1 MSPFV
6 TLPFHVS
13 SSLLCTAASI
23 LALGPA
29 RSSMTPGTN
38 PSLLQIGVPLRVDI
52 GGSTCIVRPVSV
64 RQRNW
69 SRVAIA
75 SVDGGNGAPAER
87 VFLKQFVDRRGKV
100 HHEQLDYE
108 RDGCLRAA
116 GVQQGALRVVSVIGG
131 APAEAVLA
139 YPALRMAT
147 PDELLRRDPALAAA
161 VLPQVLASATAFLRA
176 LPKAGSNSPALK
188 CKKRAY
194 GSPSSSLS
202 FKGLDVRNIGVLLD
216 DKGRP
221 ADSALVI
228 FDLGRPYLAPIEEA
242 AAKLFV
248 SCGLLNWGLPLRR
261 FLSGPDPET
270 IAAAARAFAEFLEL
284 AAIDAEIGLQQ
295 RFRLHDA
302 QGSSG
307 VMRLM
312 KRLIVATVGR
322 RYLRELKRSCRLQLE
337 KIRP

>member
-1 MSPFV
+1 MSLLV
-6 TLPFHVS
+6 TLPFHAPS
-13 SSLLCTAASI
+13 SILCTAASI

-38 PSLLQIGVPLRVDI
+38 ASLLQIGVPVRVDF
-52 GGSTCIVRPVSV
+52 GGTSRIVRPVSV
-64 RQRNW
+64 CQRNW

-75 SVDGGNGAPAER
+75 TVEGGSGAPAER

-108 RDGCLRAA
+108 RDGCVRAA
-116 GVQQGALRVVSVIGG
+116 DVQQGALRVVSVIGE
-131 APAEAVLA
+131 ALDEAVLA

-161 VLPQVLASATAFLRA
+161 VLPRVLSAANTFLRA
-176 LPKAGSNSPALK
+176 LPMAGSKSPTLK
-188 CKKRAY
+188 CKQRDY
-194 GSPSSSLS
+194 GGPSKSMN

-221 ADSALVI
+221 ADGALVM
-228 FDLGRPYLAPIEEA
+228 FDVGRPYLAPIEEA

-261 FLSGPDPET
+261 FLSGPPPEI
-270 IAAAARAFAEFLEL
+270 IAAAAKTFAEFLDP

-307 VMRLM
+307 VMRFL

-322 RYLRELKRSCRLQLE
+322 RYLRELKRVCRQHVGTS
-337 KIRP
+337 RP

>member
-1 MSPFV
+1 
-6 TLPFHVS
+6 
-13 SSLLCTAASI
+13 
-23 LALGPA
+23 
-29 RSSMTPGTN
+29 MTPGTN
-38 PSLLQIGVPLRVDI
+38 PSQLQIGVPLRVDF
-52 GGSTCIVRPVSV
+52 GGSACIVLPISV
-64 RQRNW
+64 CQRNW

-75 SVDGGNGAPAER
+75 RVDGGNAAPAER
-87 VFLKQFVDRRGKV
+87 VFLKQFVDRGGKV

-116 GVQQGALRVVSVIGG
+116 GVQQGALRVVSVIGE
-131 APAEAVLA
+131 APDDAVLV

-147 PDELLRRDPALAAA
+147 PDELLRHDPALAAA
-161 VLPQVLASATAFLRA
+161 VLPHVMASATAFLRA
-176 LPKAGSNSPALK
+176 LPAAGSKTPALK
-188 CKKRAY
+188 CKQRAY
-194 GSPSSSLS
+194 GSPSSSLT

-221 ADSALVI
+221 ADGSLVI

-248 SCGLLNWGLPLRR
+248 SFGLLNWGLPLRR
-261 FLSGPDPET
+261 FLSGPDPEI
-270 IAAAARAFAEFLEL
+270 IAAAAKAFSEFLQL
-284 AAIDAEIGLQQ
+284 PAIDAEIGLQQ

-307 VMRLM
+307 IQRLA

-322 RYLRELKRSCRLQLE
+322 RYLRELKRFCRQQVE
-337 KIRP
+337 KIRS